1 MALIQPVKS
10 FSLASKIKLND
21 NHRMPL
27 IHLGLY
33 QTSGREC
40 SEAVTAA
47 LEAGYANL
55 YLLNK

>member
-10 FSLASKIKLND
+10 FTLASKIKLND
-21 NHRMPL
+21 KHRMPL

-47 LEAGYANL
+47 LEAGYAL
-55 YLLNK
+55 SP